1 MSVSG
6 LALTAFLLFHGG
18 MNLTLVFSEEVY
30 NTICRLLGAN
40 WYALVGSM
48 VIGFLVLVHFS
59 FAMLL
64 GHKNAIARGKS
75 KYEVNIRQ
83 KGVISSLLSHR
94 PNYCCSSQGC
104 NSTS

>member
-48 VIGFLVLVHFS
+48 VIGFLILVHFS

-83 KGVISSLLSHR
+83 KGVTWESENISMIFK
-94 PNYCCSSQGC
+94 
-104 NSTS
+104 

>member
-18 MNLTLVFSEEVY
+18 MNLTLVFSEEAY

-59 FAMLL
+59 FAMFS
-64 GHKNAIARGKS
+64 AIKMP
-75 KYEVNIRQ
+75 
-83 KGVISSLLSHR
+83 SHVVR
-94 PNYCCSSQGC
+94 VSMK
-104 NSTS
+104 

>member
-18 MNLTLVFSEEVY
+18 MNLTLVFSEEAY

-64 GHKNAIARGKS
+64 GHKAHT
-75 KYEVNIRQ
+75 
-83 KGVISSLLSHR
+83 HR
-94 PNYCCSSQGC
+94 HNTTLPVTRR
-104 NSTS
+104 NSNR